1 MVIKRLVLAAVCL
14 ACASCLIL
22 SIPFFRS
29 QPAMAGTQ
37 REFPTVVLDAG
48 HGGIDGGAVAVDGTS
63 EKDINLAITLKTEAF
78 LRAFGVP
85 TVMVR
90 TDDRSIHDES
100 AQTTRQ
106 IKVSDIHNRM
116 KLFEETPNSVLV
128 SIHQNH
134 YSSSSVRGAQ
144 VFYSKNTQSSADLA
158 EQIQDVIRTQL
169 QPWNDRKIKPSGSS
183 IYLLY
188 QAKATAVLVEC
199 GFISNPEENAQ
210 LHDEEYQGRMAF
222 CIAQGI
228 LQYVHGGY
236 AADVTEGSDG
246 TES

>member
-1 MVIKRLVLAAVCL
+1 
-14 ACASCLIL
+14 
-22 SIPFFRS
+22 
-29 QPAMAGTQ
+29 MAEAQ
-37 REFPTVVLDAG
+37 HECPTVVLDAG

-63 EKDINLAITLKTEAF
+63 EKDINLAIALKTEAF
-78 LRAFGVP
+78 LRAFGIP

-90 TDDRSIHDES
+90 VDDRSVHDES
-100 AQTTRQ
+100 AKTTRQ

-116 KLFEETPNSVLV
+116 KLFENTSNAILV

-134 YSSSSVRGAQ
+134 YSSSSVKGAQ

-158 EQIQDVIRTQL
+158 EQIQGVIRTQL

-199 GFISNPEENAQ
+199 GFISNPEENTW
-210 LHDEEYQGRMAF
+210 LHDEGYQGQMAF

-228 LQYVHGGY
+228 LQYVRGNY
-236 AADVTEGSDG
+236 AVDLTEDSNG
-246 TES
+246 TEN

>member
-1 MVIKRLVLAAVCL
+1 
-14 ACASCLIL
+14 
-22 SIPFFRS
+22 
-29 QPAMAGTQ
+29 MAGTQ
-37 REFPTVVLDAG
+37 REVPTVVLDAG

-90 TDDRSIHDES
+90 TEDCSVHDPS
-100 AQTTRQ
+100 ARTTRE

-144 VFYSKNTQSSADLA
+144 VFYSKNTPSSANLA
-158 EQIQDVIRTQL
+158 EKLQDVIRTQL
-169 QPWNDRKIKPSGSS
+169 QPWNDRQIKPSGSS

-199 GFISNPEENAQ
+199 GFISNPEENTQ
-210 LHDEEYQGRMAF
+210 LHDEAYQERMAF

-228 LQYVHGGY
+228 IQYFSGES
-236 AADVTEGSDG
+236 AAVTTEESDG
-246 TES
+246 TKG